1 MRAMAQTSVRY
12 TIPAPAADVW
22 SLVGDV
28 GGATD
33 RWPAV
38 ARTEFEGSG
47 IGSVRIIHLVD
58 GSVIRERL
66 EAHDEKARSTRWEI
80 LDFSRLPLR
89 ELSYTVSVE
98 ERGPEA
104 CDVAWELDFEVEGD
118 SEEHARTMLEGIFG
132 SIRASIL
139 ETLELH

>member
-1 MRAMAQTSVRY
+1 MAHTSVRY

-28 GGATD
+28 EEATD

-38 ARTEFEGSG
+38 ARTELEGSG
-47 IGSVRIIHLVD
+47 VGSLRTMHLVD

-66 EAHDEKARSTRWEI
+66 EAHDPKARRTRWEI

-89 ELSYTVSVE
+89 ELSYTVSVDDH
-98 ERGPEA
+98 GPKA
-104 CDVAWELDFEVEGD
+104 CDVAWELDFEAEGD
-118 SEEHARTMLEGIFG
+118 SEEHVREMLEGIFG

-139 ETLELH
+139 ESLEKG